1 MTTTMTTT
9 ATMTRT
15 YILTQLLR
23 LGPLTLREIVTITG
37 WPSSAAGWTLRNTL
51 DTNAV
56 QELRHRSGVRYVA
69 TAGRLDGQGPDQVEP
84 AEQGRAPTPR
94 ACGSSRQG
102 ANAGNSHRPLALLR
116 ECPKGV
122 K

>member
-1 MTTTMTTT
+1 
-9 ATMTRT
+9 MTRT

-37 WPSSAAGWTLRNTL
+37 WSSSCAGGALRNTL
-51 DTNAV
+51 DSNAV

-69 TAGRLDGQGPDQVEP
+69 TAGRLDNQAGGLIEQPD
-84 AEQGRAPTPR
+84 QGRAPTPR

>member
-1 MTTTMTTT
+1 MTTTTS
-9 ATMTRT
+9 MTRT
-15 YILTQLLR
+15 HILTQLLR

-37 WPSSAAGWTLRNTL
+37 WPSSAAGGALRNTL
-51 DTNAV
+51 DSNAV

-69 TAGRLDGQGPDQVEP
+69 TAGRLDAPDGAP
-84 AEQGRAPTPR
+84 PEQGRAPTPR

>member
-1 MTTTMTTT
+1 MTT
-9 ATMTRT
+9 AMTRT

-37 WPSSAAGWTLRNTL
+37 WPSSAAGWALRNTL
-51 DTNAV
+51 DSNAV

-69 TAGRLDGQGPDQVEP
+69 TAGRLDGQAGDQVDP
-84 AEQGRAPTPR
+84 VEQGRAPTPR

-102 ANAGNSHRPLALLR
+102 ANAGNSHRPLGLLR
-116 ECPKGV
+116 ECHKGV

>member
-1 MTTTMTTT
+1 
-9 ATMTRT
+9 MTRT

-37 WPSSAAGWTLRNTL
+37 WSSSCAGGALRNTL
-51 DTNAV
+51 DSNAV

-69 TAGRLDGQGPDQVEP
+69 TAGRLDGPGDERSLGPV
-84 AEQGRAPTPR
+84 AQGRAPTPR

>member
-1 MTTTMTTT
+1 
-9 ATMTRT
+9 MTRT

-23 LGPLTLREIVTITG
+23 LGPLTLREIVAITG
-37 WPSSAAGWTLRNTL
+37 WPSNAAGCALRNTL
-51 DTNAV
+51 DSNAV

-69 TAGRLDGQGPDQVEP
+69 TAGRLDDQAGGQVDQVDP

>member
-1 MTTTMTTT
+1 
-9 ATMTRT
+9 MTRT

-37 WPSSAAGWTLRNTL
+37 WPSSAAGWALRNTL
-51 DTNAV
+51 DSNAV

-69 TAGRLDGQGPDQVEP
+69 TAGRLDGQCDEP
-84 AEQGRAPTPR
+84 TRSAAEQGRAPTPR

>member
-1 MTTTMTTT
+1 
-9 ATMTRT
+9 MTRT

-37 WPSSAAGWTLRNTL
+37 WPSSAAGWALRNTL
-51 DTNAV
+51 DSNAV
-56 QELRHRSGVRYVA
+56 QELRYRSGVRYVA
-69 TAGRLDGQGPDQVEP
+69 TAGRLDGQVEQV
-84 AEQGRAPTPR
+84 EQGRAPTPR

-102 ANAGNSHRPLALLR
+102 ANAGNSHRPLGLLR

>member
-1 MTTTMTTT
+1 MTTTTTT
-9 ATMTRT
+9 TMPRT

-23 LGPLTLREIVTITG
+23 LGPLTLREIVAITG
-37 WPSSAAGWTLRNTL
+37 WPSSAAGWALRNTL
-51 DTNAV
+51 DANAV

-69 TAGRLDGQGPDQVEP
+69 TAGRLDGQGPDQVDP
-84 AEQGRAPTPR
+84 AEQSRAPTPR

-102 ANAGNSHRPLALLR
+102 ANAGNSHRPLGLLR

>member
-1 MTTTMTTT
+1 MTI
-9 ATMTRT
+9 TMTRT

-37 WPSSAAGWTLRNTL
+37 WPSNAAGWTLRNTL
-51 DTNAV
+51 DSNAV

-69 TAGRLDGQGPDQVEP
+69 TAGRLDDQAGGQFDP

>member
-1 MTTTMTTT
+1 
-9 ATMTRT
+9 MTRT

-23 LGPLTLREIVTITG
+23 LGPLTLREIVAITG
-37 WPSSAAGWTLRNTL
+37 WPSSAAGWALRNTL
-51 DTNAV
+51 DSNAV

-69 TAGRLDGQGPDQVEP
+69 TAGRLDAPDDERSHAP

-102 ANAGNSHRPLALLR
+102 TNAGNSHRPLALLR